1 MERAVFAIGGVDGI
15 LRVPPS
21 KAGPGDL
28 IEEWNP
34 SMEFEG
40 EHAAEIDVTG
50 GIGLKAT
57 RGSMIASGGVD
68 VILVNGEIPQRV
80 ADAIE
85 GLPVV
90 GTRIVPGNC

>member
-1 MERAVFAIGGVDGI
+1 
-15 LRVPPS
+15 
-21 KAGPGDL
+21 
-28 IEEWNP
+28 
-34 SMEFEG
+34 MEFEG

-57 RGSMIASGGVD
+57 RGAMIASKGID
-68 VILVNGEIPQRV
+68 VMLVNGEISQRV

-85 GLPVV
+85 GKSVV

>member
-1 MERAVFAIGGVDGI
+1 MLFRSI

-21 KAGPGDL
+21 KATADDL

-57 RGSMIASGGVD
+57 RGAMIASKGID
-68 VILVNGEIPQRV
+68 VILVNGEISQRV

-85 GLPVV
+85 GIPVV

>member
-1 MERAVFAIGGVDGI
+1 
-15 LRVPPS
+15 
-21 KAGPGDL
+21 
-28 IEEWNP
+28 
-34 SMEFEG
+34 
-40 EHAAEIDVTG
+40 
-50 GIGLKAT
+50 
-57 RGSMIASGGVD
+57 MIASGGVD